1 MADDSIVY
9 MDTDSCKYRYRNGLH
24 EYIFAELDK
33 DIREKTIKACEYY
46 NIDYNDIIEIGTW
59 DLETYDKTTKNKTYD
74 SFITLGSKRYLHNG
88 EPTISGLPKQGF
100 YNYCKIHNVTP
111 QEAFTCGTVFPPNE
125 INKTA
130 MQYFNNQP
138 QHILENDGQKFITPK
153 NFIFALPV
161 GFKLD
166 VGKEYKSF
174 ILKYAM
180 QTATRGDVF
189 NE

>member
-1 MADDSIVY
+1 M
-9 MDTDSCKYRYRNGLH
+9 
-24 EYIFAELDK
+24 
-33 DIREKTIKACEYY
+33 
-46 NIDYNDIIEIGTW
+46 
-59 DLETYDKTTKNKTYD
+59 
-74 SFITLGSKRYLHNG
+74 GSKRYLHNG

-111 QEAFTCGTVFPPNE
+111 QEAFTCGTVFKPNE

-130 MQYFNNQP
+130 MQYFNNQS
-138 QHILENDGQKFITPK
+138 QHIIENDGQKFVTPK
-153 NFIFALPV
+153 NFIYALPV

-174 ILKYAM
+174 ILKYVM
-180 QTATRGDVF
+180 QTAQRGDVF